1 MSLRGEKV
9 IMKFSLSKYLIGY
22 SGHAEIR
29 AYTASHTSSTL
40 MPDLGV
46 VAIICDNIPTG
57 SLLRTEHTK
66 ERKKE
71 RKKEEMGSNCFTTLR
86 WLNLT
91 VTYVCYTCCT
101 RNAKKGREKR
111 LKKKKKTLQ
120 QAGIEDWDMVALEP
134 EPPQVEETTVS
145 SSYDP
150 VISSGFIP
158 KEEWYAAVH
167 YNPPSG
173 WTDESD
179 DEVDPVLEQ
188 EYYNQVWDSDGS
200 NLQLVHVDKYISR
213 FCALMT
219 YHITAQAIDPAN
231 DSRFTFQTCVT
242 SSKCK
247 NDEDLRIVAEVCRIK
262 PKIQGTGDEIKL
274 WDDEAIDDLYKGNL
288 SEWVAL
294 DALMSSSEHD
304 QFYEMQ
310 ESDIREHNWL
320 NLYTEAAFYSLWQGH
335 VASLE
340 SCVPLQIKKVI
351 VQTREAVESKEKLK
365 AGNATFYIC
374 FRGLNPPHG
383 SPQDHRAIIKVKFA
397 TPLEIKKVVVQ
408 THEAIESKVK
418 LGRECKF
425 YISYSPCG
433 LIKDHRTVVRKNT
446 DGDPAHLCHEVKR
459 WFETC

>member
-1 MSLRGEKV
+1 
-9 IMKFSLSKYLIGY
+9 
-22 SGHAEIR
+22 
-29 AYTASHTSSTL
+29 
-40 MPDLGV
+40 
-46 VAIICDNIPTG
+46 
-57 SLLRTEHTK
+57 
-66 ERKKE
+66 
-71 RKKEEMGSNCFTTLR
+71 
-86 WLNLT
+86 
-91 VTYVCYTCCT
+91 
-101 RNAKKGREKR
+101 
-111 LKKKKKTLQ
+111 
-120 QAGIEDWDMVALEP
+120 MVALEP

-188 EYYNQVWDSDGS
+188 EYYNQVWDSDGFDVNIRISPNISFHVFNNEDCRDDTVGICTRVGLHWYNLHKGS

-383 SPQDHRAIIKVKFA
+383 SPQDHRAIV
-397 TPLEIKKVVVQ
+397 
-408 THEAIESKVK
+408 
-418 LGRECKF
+418 R
-425 YISYSPCG
+425 
-433 LIKDHRTVVRKNT
+433 RTV
-446 DGDPAHLCHEVKR
+446 DGIPGHVCLEFKCWLEDM
-459 WFETC
+459 